1 MGCIFQKTTLRC
13 ILPIFIYL
21 LPNKVNMVEYYYKSL
36 YPNQISFLKFFKI
49 RYFQRFV
56 FAVIK
61 QWQPFINGC
70 RKKINFT
77 EFTIWLLIVSCAKNQ
92 GEEIVGKTKQIIKY
106 MELLMSR

>member
-70 RKKINFT
+70 RKKIN
-77 EFTIWLLIVSCAKNQ
+77 LICFGARFAYCFHRLK
-92 GEEIVGKTKQIIKY
+92 
-106 MELLMSR
+106 L